1 MPLKKTQT
9 TLLFSSTSKGSKTE
23 EIPLTDEVLVKQII
37 ETRNALL
44 FGKLY
49 DRYSKKIYSKC
60 YSFAEDNNEAQD
72 LTQDIF
78 LKLFTKLDTFKGTA
92 KFSTWLY
99 SFTYNF
105 LVNYKKRDAPKKL
118 GDRWERLNST
128 DTYLAQ
134 AEDIEEED
142 LFEIKASNLEKALD
156 LLEPADKAI
165 LLLKYQDDI
174 SVKDIQNLLKIN
186 ESAVKMRLKRARIKL
201 IKAHQKLEGNE

>member
-1 MPLKKTQT
+1 MLLKKQII
-9 TLLFSSTSKGSKTE
+9 LLFSFVSKGAKGE
-23 EIPLTDEVLVKQII
+23 DVPLTDEELVKAIL
-37 ETRNALL
+37 ETNNAVL

-60 YSFAEDNNEAQD
+60 YSFAADNDEALD

-78 LKLFTKLDTFKGTA
+78 LKLFIKLETFKGKA

-118 GDRWERLNST
+118 GYRWERLNSK

-134 AEDIEEED
+134 ADDIEEEA
-142 LFEIKASNLEKALD
+142 LFELKASKLEKALD
-156 LLEPADKAI
+156 QLEPADKAI

-201 IKAHQKLEGNE
+201 IKAHQKLEGND